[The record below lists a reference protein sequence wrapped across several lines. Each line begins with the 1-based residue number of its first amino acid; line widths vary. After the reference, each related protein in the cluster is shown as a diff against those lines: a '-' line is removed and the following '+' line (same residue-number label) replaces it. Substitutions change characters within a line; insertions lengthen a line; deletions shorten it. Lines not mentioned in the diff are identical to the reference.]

1 MIKCIN
7 IADLKV
13 GMYIHDLNCDWM
25 SHPFLRNRFVISNES
40 EIRKIADSGI
50 HEVYIDISRGLDV
63 VHAPTAGEVQKQLE
77 SEMLEIGEEVH
88 PTIPIKV
95 AAVEEFGRAQMIHEE
110 AHQIIHGILRDVR
123 LGKQVELEQVVPSV
137 ERMTTS
143 ILRNNG
149 ALLALCRI
157 KDKDNYTFQ
166 HSVSVGALMVTFCN
180 AMGMSK
186 EIIHHAG
193 IGGMLHD
200 IGKMKIPDE
209 ILNKPDRLTER
220 EFSVMKCHVV
230 ESKKILTQARGISET
245 AITVASQHHER
256 HDGSGYPLGLMGH
269 QISQLGQMAAI
280 VDVYDAL
287 TSDRCYH
294 RGMPPTDALRK
305 IYEWSKFHFNPE
317 LVQAF
322 MRAIGI
328 YPIGTLVRLESGR
341 LGVVIEQNDKNL
353 ISPKVKVFFSTKSN
367 THIPPVVVDL
377 SHSLGHGGGDK
388 IVKHESPEHWKI
400 DPLRFL

>member
-7 IADLKV
+7 ISDLKV
-13 GMYIHDLNCDWM
+13 GMFIHDLNCDWM
-25 SHPFLRNRFVISNES
+25 SHPFLRNRFVITNES
-40 EIRKIADSGI
+40 EIKKIADSGI
-50 HEVYIDISRGLDV
+50 HEVYIDVTKGLDV
-63 VHAPTAGEVQKQLE
+63 IHAPTANEVRKQLE
-77 SEMLEIGEEVH
+77 IKMQEIGEETR
-88 PTIPIKV
+88 PTVTQV
-95 AAVEEFGRAQMIHEE
+95 AAAEEFGKAQLIHEE
-110 AHQIIHGILRDVR
+110 AHQIIHGILNDVR
-123 LGKQVELEQVVPSV
+123 LGKQVELEQVAPSV
-137 ERMTTS
+137 ERMTSS

-180 AMGMSK
+180 AMNMSK
-186 EIIHHAG
+186 EVIHHAG

-200 IGKMKIPDE
+200 IGKMKIPNE

-220 EFSVMKCHVV
+220 EFGIIKCHVI
-230 ESKKILTQARGISET
+230 ESKKILTRSKGISET
-245 AITVASQHHER
+245 AIMVAAQHHER

-269 QISQLGQMAAI
+269 EISKLGQMAAI

-294 RGMPPTDALRK
+294 QGMPPTDALRK

-341 LGVVIEQNDKNL
+341 LGVVIEQNEKTL
-353 ISPKVKVFFSTKSN
+353 VSPKVKVFFSIKSN
-367 THIPPVVVDL
+367 THIPPEIVDL
-377 SHSLGHGGGDK
+377 SRSLGHGGGDR
-388 IVKHESPEHWKI
+388 IVKHESPEEWNL
-400 DPLRFL
+400 DPLKFL

>member
-7 IADLKV
+7 IADLSV
-13 GMYIHDLNCDWM
+13 GMFIHDLNCDWM
-25 SHPFLRNRFVISNES
+25 SHPFLRNRFMITSEA

-50 HEVYIDISRGLDV
+50 HEVYIDTAKGLDV
-63 VHAPTAGEVQKQLE
+63 VHAPTISEVKKQLE
-77 SEMLEIGEEVH
+77 SEMLEI
-88 PTIPIKV
+88 
-95 AAVEEFGRAQMIHEE
+95 AVDETPAVETHANAQEEFGRAQIVHHE
-110 AHQIIHGILRDVR
+110 AHQIVHGILHDVR
-123 LGKQVELEQVVPSV
+123 LGKQVDLEQVAPSV
-137 ERMTTS
+137 ERMTSS

-180 AMGMSK
+180 AMKMSK
-186 EIIHHAG
+186 DVIHQAG

-220 EFSVMKCHVV
+220 EFSIMKCHVV
-230 ESKKILTQARGISET
+230 ESKAILSRAKGISET
-245 AITVASQHHER
+245 SITVAAQHHER
-256 HDGSGYPLGLMGH
+256 HDGSGYPEGLKGH
-269 QISQLGQMAAI
+269 EISQLGQMAAI

-294 RGMPPTDALRK
+294 KGMPPTDALRK
-305 IYEWSKFHFNPE
+305 IYEWSKFHFNPA

-322 MRAIGI
+322 MRTIGI

-341 LGVVIEQNDKNL
+341 LGVVVEQNEKNL
-353 ISPKVKVFFSTKSN
+353 VSPKVKVFFSIKSN
-367 THIPPVVVDL
+367 SYIPPEIVDL
-377 SHSLGHGGGDK
+377 ARTLGHGGGDR
-388 IVKHESPEHWKI
+388 IVRHESPERWKI

>member
-25 SHPFLRNRFVISNES
+25 SHPFLRNRFVIATEA
-40 EIRKIADSGI
+40 EIEKIAEAGI
-50 HEVYIDISRGLDV
+50 HEVYIDISKGLDV
-63 VHAPTAGEVQKQLE
+63 AYAPTAEEVKTRLE
-77 SEMLEIGEEVH
+77 SQMKAFGEEDQ
-88 PTIPIKV
+88 PAAPPRV
-95 AAVEEFGRAQMIHEE
+95 AATEELHRAQKIHQE
-110 AHQIIHGILRDVR
+110 AHVIIHGILRDVR
-123 LGKQVELEQVVPSV
+123 LGKQVELEHVVPSV
-137 ERMTTS
+137 EKMTTS

-180 AMGMSK
+180 AMEMSK
-186 EIIHHAG
+186 EVIHHAG

-200 IGKMKIPDE
+200 IGKMRIPDS
-209 ILNKPDRLTER
+209 ILNKPDRLSER

-230 ESKKILTQARGISET
+230 ESKKILTDARGISET

-269 QISQLGQMAAI
+269 EISQLGQMAAI

-294 RGMPPTDALRK
+294 KGMPPTDALRK
-305 IYEWSKFHFNPE
+305 IYEWSKFHF
-317 LVQAF
+317 
-322 MRAIGI
+322 I
-328 YPIGTLVRLESGR
+328 
-341 LGVVIEQNDKNL
+341 
-353 ISPKVKVFFSTKSN
+353 KSN
-367 THIPPVVVDL
+367 THLPPEIVDL
-377 SHSLGHGGGDK
+377 SRSLGHGGGDK
-388 IVKHESPEHWKI
+388 IVKHESPESWNLN
-400 DPLRFL
+400 PLQFI